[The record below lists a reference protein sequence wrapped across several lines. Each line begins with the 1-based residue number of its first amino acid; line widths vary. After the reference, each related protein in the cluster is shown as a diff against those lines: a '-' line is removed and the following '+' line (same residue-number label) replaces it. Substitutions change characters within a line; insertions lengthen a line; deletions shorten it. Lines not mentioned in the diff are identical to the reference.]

1 MFACD
6 FATFAYSL
14 TEVISGR
21 EISWK
26 DLRLKLKIKRELTY
40 FAKLGNI
47 KMSRINFRLS
57 FRHTS

>member
-6 FATFAYSL
+6 FTTFAYSL

-40 FAKLGNI
+40 FA
-47 KMSRINFRLS
+47 
-57 FRHTS
+57 